1 MRLKKVLYCASLVFL
16 FSCPVTGLAAVPE
29 KTYQISEEQLTQLE
43 TVFQNLKVAQNEQE
57 QQIEMLKSQLI
68 ESETAIRQSE
78 TLLQKANESLKES
91 AAEAKMEHDRL
102 ERQRN
107 MWAAFALIAVGAA
120 IAYR

>member
-1 MRLKKVLYCASLVFL
+1 MHLKKVLYCASLVFL

-29 KTYQISEEQLTQLE
+29 KTYQISEEQLTRLE

-78 TLLQKANESLKES
+78 TSLQKANESLKES
-91 AAEAKMEHDRL
+91 AAEAKRKNDRL
-102 ERQRN
+102 ERQRDA
-107 MWAAFALIAVGAA
+107 WAVIAAA
-120 IAYR
+120 CICVSIAK